1 MADDDADEDA
11 APVGDDAAVVAFEDA
26 AGEEEVADAAF
37 AESLPTAFLSRT
49 GRARIVSSPTP
60 KLPPILNTAA
70 RFPEPDFFPRRN
82 CAPTP
87 SAR

>member
-1 MADDDADEDA
+1 VSKRIVPIGKSTVSTN
-11 APVGDDAAVVAFEDA
+11 PVRQPWLCGV
-26 AGEEEVADAAF
+26 AAF